1 MTNLE
6 KLKKDFVRMTETDII
21 NNATIRSIICPLI
34 SSDHCVEHKGDCG
47 ACIKA
52 WLNAEVTENG

>member
-1 MTNLE
+1 MTNFE
-6 KLKKDFVRMTETDII
+6 KFKEDVAKMTEIDII
-21 NNATIRSIICPLI
+21 NNATIRGILCPLI
-34 SSDHCVEHKGDCG
+34 SSDHCVEHNGDCG